1 MMYEI
6 MLIFFRKWIKV
17 EIIVVVTD
25 LVYDVAFVL
34 NFGRFYYLLVIVL
47 KELKIISLILL
58 GYYSFGVF
66 IYLFYL
72 ELFIY

>member
-17 EIIVVVTD
+17 EIIVVVID
-25 LVYDVAFVL
+25 LVYDVVFVL
-34 NFGRFYYLLVIVL
+34 NFGRFYYLLVIVF

-66 IYLFYL
+66 IYLFCI

>member
-17 EIIVVVTD
+17 EIIVVVID

-34 NFGRFYYLLVIVL
+34 NFGRFYYLLVIVF

>member
-34 NFGRFYYLLVIVL
+34 NFGRFYYLLVIVF

>member
-17 EIIVVVTD
+17 EIIVVVID

-66 IYLFYL
+66 IYLFCI

>member
-6 MLIFFRKWIKV
+6 MLILFRKWIKV
-17 EIIVVVTD
+17 EIIVVVID

-34 NFGRFYYLLVIVL
+34 NFGRSYYLLVIVF

>member
-17 EIIVVVTD
+17 EIIVVVID

-34 NFGRFYYLLVIVL
+34 NFGRFYYLLVIVF

-66 IYLFYL
+66 IYLFCI